1 MVFWKLARDVG
12 ASQSDNRVGGMELM
26 RINEIASFT
35 DGRLAVSAGNLVKE
49 LGETLK
55 KERGVSAS
63 WQTAIAW
70 HCLFYAQS
78 HFMFQS
84 GAASSSVKGRRVG
97 EGREGI
103 S

>member
-1 MVFWKLARDVG
+1 
-12 ASQSDNRVGGMELM
+12 M

-84 GAASSSVKGRRVG
+84 RRVG